1 MSKQNEIGRKANQKK
16 IKIDRAS
23 PAEVKAAIKRQAK
36 REGVTPAELMAR
48 EVKATERM
56 SASGT
61 VSASEIVGRIM
72 KRDAQRR
79 ACAKYP
85 GVKVAVIMPDGSMT
99 TAPLSDYG
107 FEQLFLD
114 VYGEGETPADN
125 VRGSIEANED
135 APIEARTRKRAA
147 SYYRKHERPAR
158 CVEFTDDGQAVTIRV
173 GGRAYANLAKIA
185 SALNALS
192 LADDDNSPASVLNFW
207 VGSLLWRIETT
218 PEEDATNS
226 VADLVFDIVDGID
239 TGADDGTPEDAS
251 RRAEL
256 KAALQAIKF

>member
-56 SASGT
+56 SARGT

-173 GGRAYANLAKIA
+173 TGKAYVNLAKVA
-185 SALNALS
+185 AAMNTVDWC
-192 LADDDNSPASVLNFW
+192 DDDNTPATVCDFW
-207 VGSLLWRIETT
+207 IGSFLWRTQYAPGEGVG
-218 PEEDATNS
+218 EDI
-226 VADLVFDIVDGID
+226 ADLMNDIQDGID
-239 TGADDGTPEDAS
+239 TDYPDGTPEDAA
-251 RRAEL
+251 RKREL
-256 KAALQAIKF
+256 SAAFDAVKF